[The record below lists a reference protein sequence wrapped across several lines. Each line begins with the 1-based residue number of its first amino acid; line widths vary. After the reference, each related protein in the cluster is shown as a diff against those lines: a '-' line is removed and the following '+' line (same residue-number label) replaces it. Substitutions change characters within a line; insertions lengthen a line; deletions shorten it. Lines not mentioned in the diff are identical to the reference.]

1 MNDATFLLVEAS
13 QQKWQPTPFEGVETC
28 VLRIDQKSQS
38 GTALLR
44 FAPGSRFPRHA
55 HPGGEE
61 NLVLK
66 GELVFDSQVVG
77 EGDYFYTPPGGA
89 HEVRANKE
97 SIVFV
102 SAPGGIKLVE

>member
-1 MNDATFLLVEAS
+1 MNDAPFDHVKAS
-13 QQKWQPTPFEGVETC
+13 QQEYQPTPFDGVEPC
-28 VLRIDQKSQS
+28 VLRFDPQS

-44 FAPGSRFPRHA
+44 FAPGAKFPRHT

-61 NLVLK
+61 NFVLK
-66 GELVFDSQVVG
+66 GELVFDEQIVG
-77 EGDYFYTPPGGA
+77 EGDYFYTPPDGA

-102 SAPGGIKLVE
+102 SAPGGIKLVR